1 MNDSFKIKKLKEN
14 LKIKNKLNEIG
25 IYGMVGPTGPRGMPS
40 TGINVKGSFNSL
52 DELKKMYPQGTD
64 GDTYIINGDLYY

>member
-40 TGINVKGSFNSL
+40 TGINVKGPL
-52 DELKKMYPQGTD
+52 
-64 GDTYIINGDLYY
+64 IH